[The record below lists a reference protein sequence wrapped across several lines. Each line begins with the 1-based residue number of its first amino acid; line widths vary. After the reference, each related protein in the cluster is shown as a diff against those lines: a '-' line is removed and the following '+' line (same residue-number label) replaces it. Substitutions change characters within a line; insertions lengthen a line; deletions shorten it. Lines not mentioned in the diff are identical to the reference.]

1 MNLQKFLTQ
10 DINKQI
16 EMACKWGWRL
26 HFLASDLRTFANA
39 VGTKDPAE
47 LKKYAWFQHH
57 FTGGFAA
64 GKDYKSASNETYTGW
79 NFCVRESQSNVLN
92 TTSKKGNLGADLV
105 SGYALAQMLAQGTSG
120 LGPDDFSKESGSF
133 HCEHNFQVNHIA
145 ELLLAKALGGQ
156 VDPQSLIRLVIDHS
170 LVVTVHNSE
179 RKDGGNNRNENI
191 APFWR
196 YANVG
201 ANVLQYTD
209 AGFAD
214 VTNST
219 IVEIN
224 SNRWNRNKYFKKF
237 RSTFESIEQETIDQ
251 YREEVYNSAYMK
263 EPYSSTLPVLNEKNL
278 AILVKNDPTE
288 IATAFYPDKFKDRW
302 KKANNEKL
310 SMA

>member
-1 MNLQKFLTQ
+1 MNLQKFLAQ
-10 DINKQI
+10 DVNKQI
-16 EMACKWGWRL
+16 EMACRWGLRL

-39 VGTKDPAE
+39 VGSKDVDV
-47 LKKYAWFQHH
+47 LKNYYWFQHH
-57 FTGGFAA
+57 FNGGFAA
-64 GKDYKSASNETYTGW
+64 GPGYKSASNETYTGW

-92 TTSKKGNLGADLV
+92 TTSKKGNLGADLI
-105 SGYALAQMLAQGTSG
+105 SGYAMAQMMAQGIAG
-120 LGPDDFSKESGSF
+120 LDADDFSKESGSF

-156 VDPQSLIRLVIDHS
+156 VDPQSLIRFVIDHS

-214 VTNST
+214 VTNAT

-224 SNRWNRNKYFKKF
+224 SNRWNRNKYFAQ
-237 RSTFESIEQETIDQ
+237 FEEMSQAGL
-251 YREEVYNSAYMK
+251 R
-263 EPYSSTLPVLNEKNL
+263 
-278 AILVKNDPTE
+278 VKNDSLP
-288 IATAFYPDKFKDRW
+288 YGVSNLFK
-302 KKANNEKL
+302 KCEPFVGENPYAIKEVNK
-310 SMA
+310 

>member
-1 MNLQKFLTQ
+1 MNIQKFLAQ
-10 DINKQI
+10 DIDKQI
-16 EMACKWGWRL
+16 ENACKWGWRL

-39 VGTKDPAE
+39 VGTKDISE
-47 LKKYAWFQHH
+47 LKQYAWFQQH
-57 FTGGFAA
+57 FTGGFSA
-64 GKDYKSASNETYTGW
+64 GKDYKSSSNETYSGW
-79 NFCVRESQSNVLN
+79 NFCVRESQSNVIN
-92 TTSKKGNLGADLV
+92 TTSKKGNLGADLI
-105 SGYALAQMLAQGTSG
+105 SGYALAQMLAQGISG
-120 LGPDDFSKESGSF
+120 LDSDHFSKETGSF
-133 HCEHNFQVNHIA
+133 HCEHNFQVSHIA

-156 VDPQSLIRLVIDHS
+156 VDPQSLIRFVIDHS

-219 IVEIN
+219 IHEIN
-224 SNRWNRNKYFKKF
+224 SNRWNRNKYFKQFRTQFEAIEQSAIDKF
-237 RSTFESIEQETIDQ
+237 RK
-251 YREEVYNSAYMK
+251 EVYTSAYMK
-263 EPYSSTLPVLNEKNL
+263 EPYSSTLPVLNKENL
-278 AILVKNDPTE
+278 DILVKNNPTE

-302 KKANNEKL
+302 KKANETI